1 MPLRRSVRL
10 VTVPAFRWQLQNP
23 LGPLRHVNFRLLWT
37 GELLRQSAQWMDVVT
52 RGFLVLSLT
61 GSAAQLALVNAVR
74 GAPLLVLGLLS
85 GVLADRVSRKRLLMA
100 SQTTNVV
107 ANVAVGVLALTG
119 HVQLWHVYV
128 TAALIGMSTAVN
140 TPARQ
145 SMLPSLVPPKDL
157 QGAVVLN
164 TSTLN
169 LGQALGPIVGGA
181 AVSLVGVGGSYLV
194 QAGIFAVAGSLI
206 KRLVLPERAPSV
218 KQRWRDSAADGVRY
232 LRRHPVLPA
241 LLAVSVVPMLLVQ
254 PFRGVVPAIA
264 AYDLHADA
272 RLTGLLLAALGA
284 GSVVSFVVLATLPT
298 MPRPG
303 RRIVVQTVAFSV
315 AIAVFAV
322 SPSYLTAASALFVGG
337 WLQSSTRTLT
347 QSLQLDDTEEGYQ
360 GRISSVWVVNRGMM
374 PIGSLVLAGLTTVV
388 SASTSVAA
396 MSAAGAAI
404 TLLVAWRA
412 PALWRR

>member
-145 SMLPSLVPPKDL
+145 SILPSLVPPKDL

-194 QAGIFAVAGSLI
+194 QAAIFAVAGSLI

-232 LRRHPVLPA
+232 LRLHPVLPA

-272 RLTGLLLAALGA
+272 RLAGLLLAALGA

-322 SPSYLTAASALFVGG
+322 SPSYLAAASALFVGG

-374 PIGSLVLAGLTTVV
+374 PIGSLVLAGLTAVV

>member
-128 TAALIGMSTAVN
+128 TATLIGMSTAVN

-145 SMLPSLVPPKDL
+145 SILPSLVPPKDL

-194 QAGIFAVAGSLI
+194 QAAIFAVAGSLI

-272 RLTGLLLAALGA
+272 RLAGLLLAALGA

-322 SPSYLTAASALFVGG
+322 SPSYLAAASALFVGG

-374 PIGSLVLAGLTTVV
+374 PIGSLVLAGLTAVV